1 MPSYP
6 CARKRFVRSG
16 FSLVELMVAIAIMG
30 LILAIGI
37 PFFGTILHRSRVD
50 AVAREFNMT
59 VLSARLQAIKRGQ
72 SVGVV
77 VSTDSS
83 SSIGAYQ
90 NAVVFLDA
98 NANGALDPTDTVIR
112 TDALLP
118 DAHRVTLSI
127 DNPDAPS
134 PSTAAVTTYIVF
146 SPFGSVT
153 SGGDKGVYV
162 SDRYGN
168 VLQVRVTTPA
178 TGKLAITKLV
188 PGGTPVYQLAPWKW
202 S

>member
-1 MPSYP
+1 MPSCPY
-6 CARKRFVRSG
+6 ARKRFFRSG
-16 FSLVELMVAIAIMG
+16 FSLVELLVAIAIMG

-50 AVAREFNMT
+50 AVSREFNMS

-72 SVGVV
+72 NVGVV

-83 SSIGAYQ
+83 SSIGAYH
-90 NAVVFLDA
+90 NAVLFLDA
-98 NANGALDPTDTVIR
+98 NANGVLDAGDTVIR

-118 DAHRVTLSI
+118 DERRVTLSI
-127 DNPDAPS
+127 DSPDASS
-134 PSTAAVTTYIVF
+134 PSTAAATTYIVF
-146 SPFGSVT
+146 SPFGSVA

-162 SDRYGN
+162 SDLYGN

-188 PGGTPVYQLAPWKW
+188 PGGTPLYQLAPWKW

>member
-1 MPSYP
+1 MSP
-6 CARKRFVRSG
+6 CPDKPKRFLRAG
-16 FSLVELMVAIAIMG
+16 FSLVELLVAIAIMG

-37 PFFGTILHRSRVD
+37 PFFGTILHRGRVE

-83 SSIGAYQ
+83 SSIGAYH

-98 NANGALDPTDTVIR
+98 NSNGVLDAGDTVIR

-118 DAHRVTLSI
+118 DEHRVQLSI
-127 DNPDAPS
+127 DDPDDPS
-134 PSTAAVTTYIVF
+134 PSPAAATTYMVF
-146 SPFGSVT
+146 SPFGSVA

-162 SDRYGN
+162 SDQYGN
-168 VLQVRVTTPA
+168 VVQVRVTTPG

-188 PGGTPVYQLAPWKW
+188 PGGTPLYQLAPWKW